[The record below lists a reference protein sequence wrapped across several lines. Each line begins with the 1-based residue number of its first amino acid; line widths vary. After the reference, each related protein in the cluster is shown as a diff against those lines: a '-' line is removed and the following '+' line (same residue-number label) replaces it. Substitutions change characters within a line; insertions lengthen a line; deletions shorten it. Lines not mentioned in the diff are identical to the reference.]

1 MPRRNFSA
9 GPAASPSTFASSV
22 RARPFLF
29 FIDTSATS
37 KPALLLS
44 LRMCPSRFLATTSS
58 CQRPWFE
65 LLRSKWNKK
74 TSVAALRSVKGLD
87 QSSCIFLFASSPFQ
101 IAPSSGRIPPPI
113 SGGTMNRSVAIAS
126 ILFVGISLA
135 PVGNHV
141 AADEQPLFGYSA
153 ESSRTERQWEEKL
166 RAIPSPENLRAY
178 MQKLSARPHH
188 VGSAYDKE
196 NAEWIAAKF
205 KEFGLD
211 THIEQFDVLFP
222 TPKERVVE
230 LVEGGPKFV
239 AKLQEP
245 TLSQDPTSNQQSEQL
260 PTYNAYSI
268 DGDGT
273 APLVYVNY
281 GIPEDYEQLERMG
294 ISVKGKIVIARYY
307 HSWRGI
313 KPKVAAEHGAVG
325 CLIYSDPHEDG
336 FVRGET
342 FPAGAF
348 RPPDGAQRGSVA
360 DMPFYPGDPLTP
372 GVGATKDA
380 KRLKVEDAP
389 TITKIPVLPIS
400 YADAQP
406 LLAAL
411 TGRLAPEGWRG
422 GLAITYHVGPGPA
435 KVHLKVKSNW
445 DIKPVYDVIAKIQG
459 ATFPDEWV
467 IRGNHHDGCVNGAE
481 DPISGQVA
489 ILEEARS
496 LGELVKSGWKPKRTI
511 IYCAWDGEEPG
522 LLGSTEWAEQ
532 HYDDLRA
539 HGVAYINSDG
549 NGRGYLGIEGSHTL
563 EKFSNDIAREIS
575 DPETKLSAWKRQQLH
590 EIANAK
596 TTEQREEIRKR
607 ADLRIPA
614 LGSGSDYTAFL
625 QHDGVA
631 SLNIGFGGEDQGGI
645 YHSIYDDFYWYTHF
659 SDTDFVYGRA
669 LAQTGG
675 TAMMR
680 LADADLLPFEFG
692 DFADTVQTYLKEL
705 KTLSQK
711 MQDDI
716 RERNKEIEEGLFKAV
731 DDPKRPLVPP
741 SVEAVPP
748 HLNFAPMENAAEALT
763 RSAAEYRKALE
774 QANANGG
781 AALASASLAE
791 VNKMLIETER
801 RLTNAEGL
809 SNRPWFKHQLYA
821 PGFYTGYG
829 VKTVPAVREAIE
841 LKKWQQAD
849 DAIVVVARVLQDEAA
864 LISSAAQKLSG
875 VK

>member
-1 MPRRNFSA
+1 M
-9 GPAASPSTFASSV
+9 
-22 RARPFLF
+22 
-29 FIDTSATS
+29 
-37 KPALLLS
+37 K
-44 LRMCPSRFLATTSS
+44 
-58 CQRPWFE
+58 
-65 LLRSKWNKK
+65 
-74 TSVAALRSVKGLD
+74 RSVVLVSFFCAGL
-87 QSSCIFLFASSPFQ
+87 
-101 IAPSSGRIPPPI
+101 
-113 SGGTMNRSVAIAS
+113 
-126 ILFVGISLA
+126 SLA
-135 PVGNHV
+135 PFGGNV
-141 AADEQPLFGYSA
+141 IADDQPLFGYSA

-166 RAIPSPENLRAY
+166 RAIPSPENLRSY
-178 MQKLSARPHH
+178 MQKLSAHPHH
-188 VGSAYDKE
+188 VGSQADKD

-211 THIEQFDVLFP
+211 THVEQFDVLFP
-222 TPKERVVE
+222 TPKERAVE
-230 LVEGGPKFV
+230 LVEGGPKFI

-245 TLSQDPTSNQQSEQL
+245 ALPQDPTSNQQAEQL

-268 DGDGT
+268 DGDVT

-336 FVRGET
+336 FTQGET
-342 FPAGAF
+342 FPAGPY
-348 RPPDGAQRGSVA
+348 RPLDGVQRGSVA

-380 KRLKVEDAP
+380 KRLKIEDAP

-411 TGRLAPEGWRG
+411 TGRVAPEGWRG
-422 GLAITYHVGPGPA
+422 GLGITYHVGPGPT

-445 DIKPVYDVIAKIQG
+445 DIKPIYDVIGKIQG

-467 IRGNHHDGCVNGAE
+467 IRGNHHDGWVNGAE

-489 ILEEARS
+489 LMEEARA

-532 HYDDLRA
+532 HYDELRA

-575 DPETKLSAWKRQQLH
+575 DPETKLTAWKRQQLH

-596 TTEQREEIRKR
+596 TPEQREEIRKR

-631 SLNIGFGGEDQGGI
+631 SLNIGFGGEDGGGI

-675 TAMMR
+675 TAIMR
-680 LADADLLPFEFG
+680 LADADLLPFEFA

-716 RERNKEIEEGLFKAV
+716 KERNKEIEEGVFQAT
-731 DDPKRPLVPP
+731 DDPKHALVAPP
-741 SVEAVPP
+741 VEVVPP
-748 HLNFAPMENAAEALT
+748 HLNFAPFENAVDLLT
-763 RSAAEYRKALE
+763 RSAAEYRKALD
-774 QANANGG
+774 QVNANGG
-781 AALASASLAE
+781 AVLASASLAE
-791 VNKMLIETER
+791 VNKLLIETER
-801 RLTNAEGL
+801 KLTNPEGL

-821 PGFYTGYG
+821 PGSYTGYG

-841 LKKWQQAD
+841 LKQWKLAD
-849 DAIVVVARVLQDEAA
+849 EGIVVVSRVLQDEAA
-864 LISSAAQKLSG
+864 LISSAAAKLSG
-875 VK
+875 K